1 MVLTM
6 IASAIKQQPAAP
18 TVDESNIRTIV
29 ETVLNQKNSTD
40 ILTKETVELMIKD
53 VLAKQSLQTNPT
65 DSAIKKLFSANAS
78 IVDIPVPVLKKKN
91 AHAPDNEKRAEQFK
105 SVLPPDSELT
115 RTGKKKIIRIPFS
128 TRMASAESL
137 ILEQYDELK
146 NYILSYKVKSR
157 LSNTGDTF
165 RLHKEE
171 YVKITIAG
179 KSLKLYLAL
188 NPEDYR
194 DSTIPVDDASDKKIY
209 QAIPLV
215 FKVKSSLSVK
225 RAKQLI
231 DDLMKKKGLE
241 QKEIPF
247 LPWSKQFKL

>member
-1 MVLTM
+1 M
-6 IASAIKQQPAAP
+6 ITSAIQQQPVPVTMDESKVRAIIDNALKQQRSPESLSKEKIEVMIQEVLNKQTAP
-18 TVDESNIRTIV
+18 TP
-29 ETVLNQKNSTD
+29 QSTS
-40 ILTKETVELMIKD
+40 
-53 VLAKQSLQTNPT
+53 QSIQ
-65 DSAIKKLFSANAS
+65 KLFSS
-78 IVDIPVPVLKKKN
+78 TTTPVIDIPVPVLKKKN
-91 AHAPDNEKRAEQFK
+91 AHAPENEKRADQFK
-105 SVLPPDSELT
+105 TVLPPDSSLT
-115 RTGKKKIIRIPFS
+115 RTGKKKIVRIPFS
-128 TRMASAESL
+128 NRMASADVL
-137 ILEQYDELK
+137 LLDHYDELK
-146 NYILSYKVKSR
+146 NYILSFKVKSR

-188 NPEDYR
+188 NPEEYR

-215 FKVKSSLSVK
+215 FKVKSPLSVK

-231 DDLMKKKGLE
+231 DDVMKKKGLE

-247 LPWSKQFKL
+247 LPWSKQFKQ